1 LDQLSAL
8 HVQLNT
14 KEIATFLAI
23 LLRLSVVVFMFP
35 PLSNTRVPFRIKVC
49 LVVALA
55 ALFYPLLRDRLPAL
69 DFHPGTL
76 AWTAATE
83 AMLGLVL
90 SFALVVVLAA
100 FDLSGQVISY
110 VTGLSFAQ
118 VVDPQGTSQT
128 AIFSNLMQMMSML
141 LLFQLN
147 LHHVLLKAIVDSFI
161 TLPVG
166 AFTLQAATIGR
177 LVLVCGQLFV
187 IALKLA
193 APVLVVL
200 MLTQVGLGIIA
211 KFAPRIN
218 VLVTSFPLTI
228 ALGLFFTMLS
238 VPLWGSLMKQLFIQT
253 FGLIQTIVSV
263 SAAQ

>member
-1 LDQLSAL
+1 
-8 HVQLNT
+8 
-14 KEIATFLAI
+14 
-23 LLRLSVVVFMFP
+23 M
-35 PLSNTRVPFRIKVC
+35 
-49 LVVALA
+49 
-55 ALFYPLLRDRLPAL
+55 
-69 DFHPGTL
+69 
-76 AWTAATE
+76 
-83 AMLGLVL
+83 
-90 SFALVVVLAA
+90 
-100 FDLSGQVISY
+100 
-110 VTGLSFAQ
+110 
-118 VVDPQGTSQT
+118 
-128 AIFSNLMQMMSML
+128 
-141 LLFQLN
+141 
-147 LHHVLLKAIVDSFI
+147 DSFI

-187 IALKLA
+187 LALKLA

-263 SAAQ
+263 SSAQ